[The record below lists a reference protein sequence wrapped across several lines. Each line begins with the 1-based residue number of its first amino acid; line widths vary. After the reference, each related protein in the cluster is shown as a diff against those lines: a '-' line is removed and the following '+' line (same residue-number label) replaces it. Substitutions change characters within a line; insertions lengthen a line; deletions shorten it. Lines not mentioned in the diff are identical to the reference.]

1 MEEVGL
7 SGEDVNLVEV
17 DEEEQLSVKEGM
29 LLSANV
35 TRGTVTELLWYY
47 NIYSSFYIRRWAHW
61 GGW

>member
-1 MEEVGL
+1 MHCNTEVAEEVVEEVGL

-35 TRGTVTELLWYY
+35 EEL
-47 NIYSSFYIRRWAHW
+47 
-61 GGW
+61 

>member
-29 LLSANV
+29 LISANV
-35 TRGTVTELLWYY
+35 E
-47 NIYSSFYIRRWAHW
+47 SEIRV
-61 GGW
+61 